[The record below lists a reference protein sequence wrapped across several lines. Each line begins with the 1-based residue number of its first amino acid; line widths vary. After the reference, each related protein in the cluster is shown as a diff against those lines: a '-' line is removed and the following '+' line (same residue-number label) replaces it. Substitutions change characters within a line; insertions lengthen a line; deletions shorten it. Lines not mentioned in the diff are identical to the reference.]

1 SVQSLI
7 NKRTIELIV
16 YAQEILPDFN
26 MGEAIIADFKRNMSN
41 NTLTLPSDKLFA
53 LTDPVIVTPKTVD
66 VKIGEEQAIEL
77 RESGSCFKSIEPVSV
92 TRDVMEEVVIRQII
106 LPDFDT
112 MADQWSTGVENARSI
127 LWNSLKDWIV
137 KYMSSTNI
145 VLKQSINEIL
155 DLVERSLQDQINIL
169 ENNLNTE
176 IAMWEK
182 LESRNKSLQ
191 IIVDQLNSI
200 VINTH

>member
-1 SVQSLI
+1 
-7 NKRTIELIV
+7 
-16 YAQEILPDFN
+16 
-26 MGEAIIADFKRNMSN
+26 
-41 NTLTLPSDKLFA
+41 
-53 LTDPVIVTPKTVD
+53 
-66 VKIGEEQAIEL
+66 
-77 RESGSCFKSIEPVSV
+77 
-92 TRDVMEEVVIRQII
+92 
-106 LPDFDT
+106 
-112 MADQWSTGVENARSI
+112 
-127 LWNSLKDWIV
+127 
-137 KYMSSTNI
+137 I

>member
-1 SVQSLI
+1 
-7 NKRTIELIV
+7 
-16 YAQEILPDFN
+16 
-26 MGEAIIADFKRNMSN
+26 
-41 NTLTLPSDKLFA
+41 
-53 LTDPVIVTPKTVD
+53 
-66 VKIGEEQAIEL
+66 
-77 RESGSCFKSIEPVSV
+77 FKSIEPVSV